1 MQIDPGLQQIYAD
14 IMPNMPYLLAA
25 YAVLWLGLL
34 GYVGLALRRLG
45 KLEKQLAI
53 VEEAVAKRA

>member
-14 IMPNMPYLLAA
+14 IMPNLPYLLAA
-25 YAVLWLGLL
+25 YAVLWVGLL
-34 GYVGLALRRLG
+34 VYVGLALRRLG
-45 KLEKQLAI
+45 KVEKQLAI